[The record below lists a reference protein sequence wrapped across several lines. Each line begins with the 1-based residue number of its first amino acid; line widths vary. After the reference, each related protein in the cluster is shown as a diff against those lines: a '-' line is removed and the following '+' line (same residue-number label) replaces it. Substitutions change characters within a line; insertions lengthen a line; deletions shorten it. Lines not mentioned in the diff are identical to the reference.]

1 MTHATP
7 RTVPVRALLL
17 SLASLAVPV
26 IAVLAFPEWT
36 QDDQGVLIWLTTLVP
51 AFLFAFYRG
60 LRGVALAVA
69 GAMAVLSLT
78 QVVVL
83 LTGRAAPDWYLLL
96 VIVAVYVGISIA
108 LAVFA
113 EILHRERRAAEE
125 LALVDPLTGL
135 PNRRHAEVMLDSQF
149 AAAVRGRTLVV
160 VMFDLDHFKR
170 VNDKHGHEAGDEAL
184 RAFGDVLRH
193 NTRRMDLSARFG
205 GEEFIS
211 ILGECELASAVSLAD
226 RMRTALEART
236 FAWGSVT
243 VSAGA
248 AAYEAGMGSYEVLV
262 AAADRALYA
271 SKQAGRN
278 RVTGAAPAPA
288 VEAGPPPV
296 RPDSPAAASRGG
308 GETVM
313 LIDDDLAML
322 RVIDRL
328 LRRAGYRVEET
339 DDPDA
344 VIRRYGAAPP
354 PDLLITDIMMPRMNG
369 LTLADRIASSHPG
382 LRVVYLSGF
391 LSKDVSW
398 AGLPGAA
405 TGFVAKPVD
414 PGTLLAVV
422 RDVLDRVVAQG

>member
-1 MTHATP
+1 MMHAAP

-36 QDDQGVLIWLTTLVP
+36 QDDQGVLIWLTSLVP

-78 QVVVL
+78 QVAVL
-83 LTGRAAPDWYLLL
+83 LFGKKAPDWYLLL
-96 VIVAVYVGISIA
+96 LIVAVYVGISIA

-125 LALVDPLTGL
+125 LALVDALTGL

-149 AAAVRGRTLVV
+149 AAAVRGRKLVV
-160 VMFDLDHFKR
+160 VMFDLDHFKL
-170 VNDKHGHEAGDEAL
+170 VNDKYGHEAGDETL
-184 RAFGDVLRH
+184 RAFGDVLRQ

-211 ILGECELASAVSLAD
+211 ILGECELASAVALAD
-226 RMRTALEART
+226 RMRAAMAART

-243 VSAGA
+243 VSAGVA
-248 AAYEAGMGSYEVLV
+248 TYEAGMGSYEVLV

-271 SKQAGRN
+271 AKQAGRN
-278 RVTGAAPAPA
+278 RVTGAVPVPAAGRGPRPAQAEASAPA
-288 VEAGPPPV
+288 GG
-296 RPDSPAAASRGG
+296 RG

-313 LIDDDLAML
+313 LIDDDPAML

-328 LRRAGYRVEET
+328 LRRAGYGVEET

-344 VIRRYGAAPP
+344 VIRRYGAAVP

-382 LRVVYLSGF
+382 LRVVYLSGY
-391 LSKDVSW
+391 LNKDVSW

-414 PGTLLAVV
+414 PDTLLAMV
-422 RDVLDRVVAQG
+422 RSVLDRALGPG